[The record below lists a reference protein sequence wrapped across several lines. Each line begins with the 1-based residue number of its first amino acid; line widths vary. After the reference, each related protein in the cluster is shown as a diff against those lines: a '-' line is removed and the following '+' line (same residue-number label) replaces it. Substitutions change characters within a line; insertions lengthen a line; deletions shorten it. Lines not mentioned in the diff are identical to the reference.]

1 METQVTQKTAEE
13 TQTAQE
19 AQTAEVVLECQ
30 INSGSH
36 TVKYRAVSP
45 SHVKALTEMQK
56 KVPAPEIVR
65 LVNEKIL
72 AHHLQH
78 ELRVAVRGETDI
90 KDPEKRKAKLEELKK
105 VREKIERGEAFDLY
119 AFLPERKEKQ
129 APEKKVNEVLG
140 KMSPEERRAFLMKQ
154 LAMLE

>member
-1 METQVTQKTAEE
+1 METQVAQKTEE
-13 TQTAQE
+13 TQE
-19 AQTAEVVLECQ
+19 TAEVVMECQ

-45 SHVKALTEMQK
+45 AHVKALTELQK
-56 KVPAPEIVR
+56 KVSAQEIVR

-105 VREKIERGEAFDLY
+105 VREKIELGKEFDLY
-119 AFLPERKEKQ
+119 AFLPARKEKQ
-129 APEKKVNEVLG
+129 SHEKKGDEVLG

>member
-1 METQVTQKTAEE
+1 MTTQETQE
-13 TQTAQE
+13 T
-19 AQTAEVVLECQ
+19 EVVMECQ

-45 SHVKALTEMQK
+45 SHEKALEELQK
-56 KVPAPEIVR
+56 KVSAQEIVR

-78 ELRVAVRGETDI
+78 ELRVAVRGETDV
-90 KDPEKRKAKLEELKK
+90 KDPEKRKAKLSVLSETKG
-105 VREKIERGEAFDLY
+105 RIEKGEVFDLY
-119 AFLPERKEKQ
+119 AFLPARKERQ
-129 APEKKVNEVLG
+129 EPEKKADEVLG

>member
-1 METQVTQKTAEE
+1 METQDTQKT
-13 TQTAQE
+13 
-19 AQTAEVVLECQ
+19 EVVMECQ

-45 SHVKALTEMQK
+45 THKNALAELQK
-56 KVPAPEIVR
+56 KVSAQEIVR

-78 ELRVAVRGETDI
+78 ELRVAVRGETDV
-90 KDPEKRKAKLEELKK
+90 KDPEKRKAKLAELATT
-105 VREKIERGEAFDLY
+105 RAKIERGEVFDLY

-140 KMSPEERRAFLMKQ
+140 KMSPEERRAFLMRQ

>member
-1 METQVTQKTAEE
+1 METVMMTA
-13 TQTAQE
+13 
-19 AQTAEVVLECQ
+19 ECQ

-45 SHVKALTEMQK
+45 THEKALEELQK
-56 KVPAPEIVR
+56 KVSAQEIVR

-90 KDPEKRKAKLEELKK
+90 KDAEKRKAKLAELEK
-105 VREKIERGEAFDLY
+105 VRAEIEAGKEFDLY

-140 KMSPEERRAFLMKQ
+140 KMSPEERRAFLMRQ

>member
-1 METQVTQKTAEE
+1 METVMMTA
-13 TQTAQE
+13 
-19 AQTAEVVLECQ
+19 ECQ

-45 SHVKALTEMQK
+45 THEKALEELQK
-56 KVPAPEIVR
+56 KVSAQEIVR

-90 KDPEKRKAKLEELKK
+90 KDAEKRKAKLAELEK
-105 VREKIERGEAFDLY
+105 VRAEIEAGKEFDLY